1 MKCQNCNK
9 NNATVRYTQIINGK
23 KTEMNLCENCSNELG
38 INNYNFNMPINFS
51 SFLSDFMDE
60 YNIPSLMSTKKLQC
74 DKCNMSYEEFLNIGK
89 FGCSNCY
96 SVFSNKIDNVL
107 KKINGGN
114 RYIGNKSIPVN
125 EDVSKQENIKNNKL
139 ADLKRQLKE
148 YIKTEEY
155 EKAAIIRDK
164 IKELEGSIN
173 NE

>member
-1 MKCQNCNK
+1 MLTK
-9 NNATVRYTQIINGK
+9 
-23 KTEMNLCENCSNELG
+23 
-38 INNYNFNMPINFS
+38 
-51 SFLSDFMDE
+51 LSKV
-60 YNIPSLMSTKKLQC
+60 L
-74 DKCNMSYEEFLNIGK
+74 
-89 FGCSNCY
+89 
-96 SVFSNKIDNVL
+96 KIDNVL

-139 ADLKRQLKE
+139 ADLKKQLKE

-155 EKAAIIRDK
+155 EKAAVIRDK